1 VYREIQTL
9 IAMLGSP
16 YVEIRAN
23 AVQVLGNVGAPA
35 VRLLVQALND
45 GNGAVRASA
54 ARALMDIGDAQTL
67 PRKVLADP
75 RLSARRKARALEVLR
90 RVDYHDEAIVLRYP
104 LPEIPLFCD
113 QMLADTDAAVQA
125 GARAVLGELQ
135 QRTLLRP
142 SQRDEDSEEEELLRA
157 AQSAGNGERPDTLL
171 RSTNTPL
178 SLAHEQDPQGL
189 LARLFRRR

>member
-9 IAMLGSP
+9 IGMLGSP
-16 YVEIRAN
+16 HAEIRAN

-35 VRLLVQALND
+35 VRLLAHALHDNS
-45 GNGAVRASA
+45 GTVRACA
-54 ARALMDIGDAQTL
+54 ARALMDIGDARTL
-67 PRKVLADP
+67 PRKLLADT
-75 RLSARRKARALEVLR
+75 RLSARRKARALELLR
-90 RVDYHDEAIVLRYP
+90 RVDYRDEELLLHYP
-104 LPEIPLFCD
+104 LPEIPHYCE
-113 QMLADTDAAVQA
+113 QMLTDTDAAVQE

-142 SQRDEDSEEEELLRA
+142 SQRDEDSEEGELLRA

-171 RSTNTPL
+171 RSSNSPSSLTNE
-178 SLAHEQDPQGL
+178 SDAQSL